1 MTNYKRKAIAL
12 FENHDIDY
20 CAEDKSH
27 WETCWITGKKQ
38 KVQYIDI
45 DAPEGYRF
53 EPELHMLVCH
63 SWKDAYNRVLGYLHD
78 GHGLEKCD
86 SDCGDHYECWNWK
99 GEEE

>member
-12 FENHDIDY
+12 MNKHDIDY
-20 CAEDKSH
+20 CAEPKAH
-27 WETCWITGKKQ
+27 WETDAFTGERC

-63 SWKDAYNRVLGYLHD
+63 SWKDAYHRVLGYLHD
-78 GHGLEKCD
+78 EHGLEKCD
-86 SDCGDHYECWNWK
+86 SDCGEGYDCWK
-99 GEEE
+99 GASQ